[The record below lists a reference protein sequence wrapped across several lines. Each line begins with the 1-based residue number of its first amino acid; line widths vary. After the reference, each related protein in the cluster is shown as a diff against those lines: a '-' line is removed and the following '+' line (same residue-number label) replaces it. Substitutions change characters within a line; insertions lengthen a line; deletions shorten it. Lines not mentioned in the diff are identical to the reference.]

1 MDRVWRQAP
10 AAALHIEMGVQ
21 GLQVTMNEAAARWAK
36 GLDLRPADWHQL
48 AATWWPT
55 HAPAEGLAAVGARQW
70 AVDVRRVALEDGA
83 VLLWLQAQG
92 AEERLLAARRT
103 TELLDHALVLAGIA
117 LWRLDLRSQRFH
129 FNTVGFETL
138 GLVPDPAGVP
148 VEALRNMLH
157 PEDRLAVEKAA
168 EEALASDRVIDVVA
182 RYQRRDGG
190 WRTLLTRRTADR
202 GPDGQVLGLSGVAMD
217 VGEQMAERQRAEA
230 LAERSHLVAEA
241 MGVGFWSRDHSTGE
255 GHWDEQMHR
264 IHRRPLELGPPSL
277 EAWIAQCVH
286 PEDQAWVGTLLT
298 QSLERWDPAAE
309 VTLRVLDP
317 ERGERWVQTW
327 TRRQV
332 RDGRRWT
339 FGMHLDVTD
348 RRQVQARLEH
358 ERDRMQFAVDAAG
371 LGIWERG
378 LNGHAAYWSA
388 GMYRL
393 RGLQPDD
400 PRSPDELAVVCAH
413 PEDLAQLDRLVA
425 QALADGQ
432 PYRTEFR
439 VVWPD
444 GQVRWLATH
453 GRAQRGADHRMA
465 GMAGVNIDIT
475 ERKRVEAL
483 RQQGER
489 AEQAARDQSAFLARA
504 SHGLRTPMNAVL
516 GFAQLLAEDPLE
528 PVSPRQAKHLAQI
541 MASGQE
547 MMGLVDQLLDLASQ
561 ARVPA
566 EAPAITP
573 SAPTPALLAAPG
585 LDVLCVEDNPVNLL
599 LVRELMALRPGMQ
612 LREAV
617 NGADGL
623 RQALAQPPD
632 LLLLDLQL
640 PDMPGLAVLQRL
652 RGEPAL
658 AGCRF
663 VALSADAMPENI
675 EAARAAG
682 FHDYWTKPIDF
693 GHFLTGVD
701 EVAADTAARRA
712 RR

>member
-1 MDRVWRQAP
+1 MDRVWRHAP
-10 AAALHIEMGVQ
+10 AAALHIQMGVQ
-21 GLQVTMNEAAARWAK
+21 GLQVTANEAATRWAK
-36 GLDLRPADWHQL
+36 GMDLRPADWQQL
-48 AATWWPT
+48 AHAWWPT

-117 LWRLDLRSQRFH
+117 LWRLDLRTQRFH
-129 FNTVGFETL
+129 FNTVGFEML
-138 GLVPDPAGVP
+138 GLAPDPAGVP
-148 VEALRNMLH
+148 LEALRNSLH
-157 PEDRLAVEKAA
+157 PEDRPAVERAA
-168 EEALASDRVIDVVA
+168 QEALTSERVIDVVA
-182 RYQRRDGG
+182 RYRQRDGS

-202 GPDGQVLGLSGVAMD
+202 APDGQVLGLSGVSMD
-217 VGEQMAERQRAEA
+217 VGEQISERQRADA
-230 LAERSHLVAEA
+230 LAERSRLVAEA
-241 MGVGFWSRDHSTGE
+241 MGVGFWSRDHTAGVV
-255 GHWDEQMHR
+255 HWDEQMYR
-264 IHRRPLELGPPSL
+264 IHRRPMELGPPTL
-277 EAWIAQCVH
+277 DEWLNRHVH
-286 PEDQAWVGTLLT
+286 PEDQTWMAAL
-298 QSLERWDPAAE
+298 QQRSIERWEPVSD
-309 VTLRVLDP
+309 VTMRVPDA
-317 ERGERWVQTW
+317 ERGARWVQTW
-327 TRRQV
+327 TRRLV
-332 RDGRRWT
+332 RDGHKLS

-348 RRQVQARLEH
+348 RLQGQVKLER

-371 LGIWERG
+371 LGVWERG
-378 LNGHAAYWSA
+378 LTGRAAYWSE

-393 RGLQPDD
+393 RGLKPDD
-400 PRSPDELAVVCAH
+400 PRSPDELAALCAH
-413 PEDLAQLDRLVA
+413 PEDLPNLDRQVA
-425 QALADGQ
+425 AALADGQ

-453 GRAQRGADHRMA
+453 GRAQRGPDGRLV
-465 GMAGVNIDIT
+465 GMAGVNVDIT
-475 ERKRVEAL
+475 ERKRAEAL
-483 RQQGER
+483 RQQTER

-528 PVSPRQAKHLAQI
+528 PASPRQAKHLAHI
-541 MASGQE
+541 MASGHE
-547 MMGLVDQLLDLASQ
+547 MMVLVDQLLDLASLDK
-561 ARVPA
+561 ATV
-566 EAPAITP
+566 EAADT
-573 SAPTPALLAAPG
+573 APTPPLLAAPG

-617 NGADGL
+617 DGADGL

-652 RGEPAL
+652 RSEPAL
-658 AGCRF
+658 AGCHF
-663 VALSADAMPENI
+663 VALSADAMPEHI

-693 GHFLTGVD
+693 SRFLAGLD
-701 EVAADTAARRA
+701 QVATATAARRA